1 MGLGKYRP
9 YKMNSTMRAM
19 KKSNSTCRFCTGFYN
34 RNTIQVWDV
43 SSVASV
49 EVRKWKGVTLEDRS
63 LHEITIVNNNNT
75 AKAIKFSSIYS
86 LPDSD
91 SIDEQEV
98 LLGPQGSAHFYCT
111 ASLVENNLVFTMRKG
126 SQDKRNV

>member
-1 MGLGKYRP
+1 MGREFSGF
-9 YKMNSTMRAM
+9 
-19 KKSNSTCRFCTGFYN
+19 CR
-34 RNTIQVWDV
+34 
-43 SSVASV
+43 
-49 EVRKWKGVTLEDRS
+49 VRKWKGVTLEDRK
-63 LHEITIVNNNNT
+63 LACYAINNNNT

-111 ASLVENNLVFTMRKG
+111 ASQWRIT
-126 SQDKRNV
+126 

>member
-1 MGLGKYRP
+1 
-9 YKMNSTMRAM
+9 
-19 KKSNSTCRFCTGFYN
+19 
-34 RNTIQVWDV
+34 
-43 SSVASV
+43 VASV

-63 LHEITIVNNNNT
+63 MMTIVNNNNT
-75 AKAIKFSSIYS
+75 AKAKFSSIYS

>member
-1 MGLGKYRP
+1 
-9 YKMNSTMRAM
+9 
-19 KKSNSTCRFCTGFYN
+19 
-34 RNTIQVWDV
+34 
-43 SSVASV
+43 VASV

-75 AKAIKFSSIYS
+75 AKAIKFLASIPCRIQIRLMS
-86 LPDSD
+86 RKF
-91 SIDEQEV
+91 
-98 LLGPQGSAHFYCT
+98 LGPQGSAHFYCT

>member
-1 MGLGKYRP
+1 
-9 YKMNSTMRAM
+9 
-19 KKSNSTCRFCTGFYN
+19 
-34 RNTIQVWDV
+34 
-43 SSVASV
+43 VASV

-86 LPDSD
+86 PDSD

-98 LLGPQGSAHFYCT
+98 LLGPQGSAHFCT

-126 SQDKRNV
+126 SQDKRNVVRFTFKLSVL

>member
-1 MGLGKYRP
+1 
-9 YKMNSTMRAM
+9 
-19 KKSNSTCRFCTGFYN
+19 
-34 RNTIQVWDV
+34 
-43 SSVASV
+43 VASV

-91 SIDEQEV
+91 SIEQEV
-98 LLGPQGSAHFYCT
+98 LLGPQDLRTST
-111 ASLVENNLVFTMRKG
+111 AQHHWWRIT
-126 SQDKRNV
+126 

>member
-1 MGLGKYRP
+1 
-9 YKMNSTMRAM
+9 
-19 KKSNSTCRFCTGFYN
+19 
-34 RNTIQVWDV
+34 
-43 SSVASV
+43 VASV

-75 AKAIKFSSIYS
+75 AIKFSSIYS

-98 LLGPQGSAHFYCT
+98 L
-111 ASLVENNLVFTMRKG
+111 
-126 SQDKRNV
+126 

>member
-9 YKMNSTMRAM
+9 YKDEFHDEGYEKRVTVPAD
-19 KKSNSTCRFCTGFYN
+19 FVPDFYN

-86 LPDSD
+86 RIQIRLMS
-91 SIDEQEV
+91 
-98 LLGPQGSAHFYCT
+98 
-111 ASLVENNLVFTMRKG
+111 RKYF
-126 SQDKRNV
+126 

>member
-1 MGLGKYRP
+1 
-9 YKMNSTMRAM
+9 
-19 KKSNSTCRFCTGFYN
+19 
-34 RNTIQVWDV
+34 
-43 SSVASV
+43 VASV

-98 LLGPQGSAHFYCT
+98 FRSSRICALLLHSITGG
-111 ASLVENNLVFTMRKG
+111 E
-126 SQDKRNV
+126 

>member
-1 MGLGKYRP
+1 M
-9 YKMNSTMRAM
+9 
-19 KKSNSTCRFCTGFYN
+19 
-34 RNTIQVWDV
+34 
-43 SSVASV
+43 
-49 EVRKWKGVTLEDRS
+49 ERS
-63 LHEITIVNNNNT
+63 YLHEEITIVNNNNT

>member
-1 MGLGKYRP
+1 
-9 YKMNSTMRAM
+9 
-19 KKSNSTCRFCTGFYN
+19 
-34 RNTIQVWDV
+34 
-43 SSVASV
+43 VASV

-91 SIDEQEV
+91 SIDEEV

-126 SQDKRNV
+126 SQDKRNVVHLHV

>member
-1 MGLGKYRP
+1 
-9 YKMNSTMRAM
+9 
-19 KKSNSTCRFCTGFYN
+19 
-34 RNTIQVWDV
+34 
-43 SSVASV
+43 VASV
-49 EVRKWKGVTLEDRS
+49 EVRKWKVTLEDRS

>member
-1 MGLGKYRP
+1 
-9 YKMNSTMRAM
+9 
-19 KKSNSTCRFCTGFYN
+19 
-34 RNTIQVWDV
+34 
-43 SSVASV
+43 VASV

-98 LLGPQGSAHFYCT
+98 LLGPQDLRTST
-111 ASLVENNLVFTMRKG
+111 AQHHWWRIT
-126 SQDKRNV
+126 

>member
-1 MGLGKYRP
+1 M
-9 YKMNSTMRAM
+9 
-19 KKSNSTCRFCTGFYN
+19 
-34 RNTIQVWDV
+34 
-43 SSVASV
+43 
-49 EVRKWKGVTLEDRS
+49 EGVTLEDRS

-111 ASLVENNLVFTMRKG
+111 ASLVENNLVFEG